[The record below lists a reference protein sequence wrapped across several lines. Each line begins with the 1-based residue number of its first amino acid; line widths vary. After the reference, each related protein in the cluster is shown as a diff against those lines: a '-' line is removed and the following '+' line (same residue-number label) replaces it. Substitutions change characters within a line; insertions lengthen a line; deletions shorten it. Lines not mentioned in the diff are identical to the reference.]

1 MTRWQITRPIIT
13 NTLMS
18 QSSSSA
24 SEIIPRT
31 KDQFQESSFQKELYG
46 VLFFNFRENVPAPE
60 YPIVFI
66 SVHLV
71 SRH

>member
-18 QSSSSA
+18 QSSQSA

-31 KDQFQESSFQKELYG
+31 KDQFQENSFE
-46 VLFFNFRENVPAPE
+46 
-60 YPIVFI
+60 
-66 SVHLV
+66 
-71 SRH
+71 